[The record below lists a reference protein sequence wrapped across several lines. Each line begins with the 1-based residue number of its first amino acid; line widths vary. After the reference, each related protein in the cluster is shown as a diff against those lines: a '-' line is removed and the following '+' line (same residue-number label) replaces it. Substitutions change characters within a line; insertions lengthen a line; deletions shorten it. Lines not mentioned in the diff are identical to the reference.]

1 MDAARQVNQRSIN
14 MIKRTAVSV
23 SGLVLCL
30 SMLAAAPVSAEPTA
44 AAARQASL
52 NEHRQEMDDMMK
64 KMYQELR
71 QMMKDMK
78 GGDVTSEKMKQMDKH
93 MQRMTNMLHGLSG
106 PRDQMLK
113 EMDEMR
119 RDPSMK
125 PPA

>member
-1 MDAARQVNQRSIN
+1 

-30 SMLAAAPVSAEPTA
+30 SMLAAPPVSAEPTA

-52 NEHRQEMDDMMK
+52 DAHRQEMDAMMK

-78 GGDVTSEKMKQMDKH
+78 GGDVTSAKMKEMDRH
-93 MQRMTNMLHGLSG
+93 MQRMTNMLHGLAG